1 MTYLF
6 DTIYFSISLSTHTL
20 TKLYKSAF
28 AFKLKH
34 RISVSL
40 SQEKIQKSVADLFF
54 FWLNFDFIRKKWD
67 NWYWWLIR
75 ARQCVHIGMIFTWV
89 MWYRLSNILGTWDFE
104 TSISLLICW
113 IESRFYF
120 PGKVNRR
127 IIYKKFTDNLQSGA
141 FAECLNPL
149 NKFT

>member
-40 SQEKIQKSVADLFF
+40 SQEKIQKSVADLFDSILF
-54 FWLNFDFIRKKWD
+54 LSEKMGQLVLVIDSSSAMCPYWHDF
-67 NWYWWLIR
+67 
-75 ARQCVHIGMIFTWV
+75 H
-89 MWYRLSNILGTWDFE
+89 LGYV
-104 TSISLLICW
+104 IPIVK
-113 IESRFYF
+113 YF
-120 PGKVNRR
+120 RYLG
-127 IIYKKFTDNLQSGA
+127 L
-141 FAECLNPL
+141 
-149 NKFT
+149 